1 MRVSNQSMNKATSQ
15 SNAGFTLLELMVLL
29 ALFGIVSAI
38 AIPTW
43 NAFINRQRLNVAQ
56 YRVYQAMQETKSNA
70 IHQKLTW
77 QLSVREAI
85 VNGKPVVQLATHP
98 RSLSPTLATWR
109 SLDAGIRL
117 YSKETTL
124 YTDKKNGIQRVQFN
138 YMGNTNGQLG
148 QLTLIINNNSKIER
162 CVYVSTL
169 IGTLRMGKEHAK
181 ANDSKKYC
189 Y

>member
-1 MRVSNQSMNKATSQ
+1 MRVRNQSINKATSQ

-38 AIPTW
+38 AMPTW
-43 NAFINRQRLNVAQ
+43 NAFINRQRLNAAQ

-70 IHQKLTW
+70 IHQKVTW

-109 SLDAGIRL
+109 SLDPGIRL

-124 YTDKKNGIQRVQFN
+124 YSDKKNGIQRVQFN

-148 QLTLIINNNSKIER
+148 QLTLIVNNNSKIER

-181 ANDSKKYC
+181 ANSSKKSC

>member
-1 MRVSNQSMNKATSQ
+1 MRVRNQ
-15 SNAGFTLLELMVLL
+15 SNAGFTVLELIILL
-29 ALFGIVSAI
+29 AVLGIVSAI

-43 NAFINRQRLNVAQ
+43 NAFINRQRLNAAQ

-70 IHQKLTW
+70 MLQKVTW

-85 VNGKPVVQLATHP
+85 ANGKPIVQLATHP
-98 RSLSPTLATWR
+98 RSLSPNLATWR
-109 SLDAGIRL
+109 SLDTGIRL

-124 YTDKKNGIQRVQFN
+124 YTDKQNGIQRVQFN

-148 QLTLIINNNSKIER
+148 QLTLIVNNNSKLKR

-169 IGTLRMGKEHAK
+169 IGTLRMGQEHAK
-181 ANDSKKYC
+181 ANDSKKSC

>member
-1 MRVSNQSMNKATSQ
+1 MRVRNQ
-15 SNAGFTLLELMVLL
+15 SNAGFTVLELIILL
-29 ALFGIVSAI
+29 ALLGIVSAI

-43 NAFINRQRLNVAQ
+43 NAFINRQRLKTAQ

-70 IHQKLTW
+70 TLQKVTW

-85 VNGKPVVQLATHP
+85 ANGKPVVQLATHP
-98 RSLSPTLATWR
+98 RSLNPSLATWR
-109 SLDAGIRL
+109 SLDAGIQL

-124 YTDKKNGIQRVQFN
+124 YTDKKNGIKRVQFN

-169 IGTLRMGKEHAK
+169 IGTLRMGQEHTK
-181 ANDSKKYC
+181 ANDSKKSC

>member
-1 MRVSNQSMNKATSQ
+1 MPANSQ
-15 SNAGFTLLELMVLL
+15 STSKAVPRSTAGFTLLELIIVLT
-29 ALFGIVSAI
+29 LFGIVIAI
-38 AIPTW
+38 AIPAW
-43 NAFINRQRLNVAQ
+43 NGFINRQRLNASQ
-56 YRVYQAMQETKSNA
+56 YRVYQVMHETKSNA
-70 IHQKLTW
+70 RLQKVTW

-85 VNGKPVVQLATHP
+85 VDGKPVVQLATHP

-124 YTDKKNGIQRVQFN
+124 YTDKQNGIQRVQFN

-181 ANDSKKYC
+181 VNSSKKSC